1 MEETMKTAHS
11 PAELA
16 KSGLVIAG
24 IIGFFI
30 IVIHQIT
37 LALG

>member
-1 MEETMKTAHS
+1 MKAAHS
-11 PAELA
+11 TSELV

-24 IIGFFI
+24 ILTFFLV
-30 IVIHQIT
+30 VIHQIT

>member
-1 MEETMKTAHS
+1 MKAAHS

-24 IIGFFI
+24 ILAFFI
-30 IVIHQIT
+30 VLIHQIT

>member
-1 MEETMKTAHS
+1 MKAAHS

-16 KSGLVIAG
+16 KGVAVVFA
-24 IIGFFI
+24 IIGFFV

>member
-1 MEETMKTAHS
+1 MKAAHS

-16 KSGLVIAG
+16 KGVAIVLGV
-24 IIGFFI
+24 IGFFV

-37 LALG
+37 LSLG